1 MTIVHDSHV
10 EKLLMTK
17 KMVAMTVDAAAVDH
31 DDVGDNDDSADDV
44 GTSAVGHHAD
54 NTHSLRRLPLLTL
67 LLQRLLVK
75 ASTMRLLLRLF
86 GVAHVLVLILVRRI
100 SCTCHGSQP

>member
-67 LLQRLLVK
+67 LLQRL
-75 ASTMRLLLRLF
+75 F
-86 GVAHVLVLILVRRI
+86 
-100 SCTCHGSQP
+100 